1 MGSMPYTLEQF
12 AADIRAALKASQ
24 GPAAKHKVCEYV
36 SRSLNDPVF
45 LATYLKDRAPNANPR
60 EILYEDPELGFCICG
75 HVYEGPAIGS
85 PHDHGSSWAIYG
97 QAAGITEMTDWKIV
111 QQGEAGKPS
120 LVEPARTYVMK
131 PGDAH
136 FYDVADVHSP
146 RREAPVKLIRIEGQ
160 NLDHVKSSHIKAVTT
175 AAAS

>member
-1 MGSMPYTLEQF
+1 MTYTLEQF
-12 AADIRAALKASQ
+12 AADIRAALKADASS
-24 GPAAKHKVCEYV
+24 AAKLKVCGYV
-36 SRSLNDPVF
+36 ARSLNDPVF
-45 LATYLKDRAPNANPR
+45 VATYLKDRPPNANPR

-75 HVYEGPAIGS
+75 HVYDGPAIGS

-97 QAAGITEMTDWKIV
+97 QAAGITEMTDWKMV

-146 RREAPVKLIRIEGQ
+146 RREAPVKLIRIEGM
-160 NLDHVKSSHIKAVTT
+160 NLDHVKRSNIKAAQPV
-175 AAAS
+175 AAS